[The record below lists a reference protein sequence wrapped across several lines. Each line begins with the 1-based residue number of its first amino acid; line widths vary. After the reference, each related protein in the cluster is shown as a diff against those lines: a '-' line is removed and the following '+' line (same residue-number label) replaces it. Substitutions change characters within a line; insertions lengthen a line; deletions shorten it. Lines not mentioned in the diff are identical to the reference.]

1 MHGKENFNM
10 CNFTLNII
18 FRVSIKVSTSGF
30 FFFLQKKES
39 PMFWANLLFTCGWR
53 WTWTSHP
60 PAFFP
65 QVKDQSEWMLL
76 CPVCVC
82 IFNERIIPSSQQM
95 FILVCF
101 ACWFL
106 YWVIPQHSPWF
117 NELFMP
123 PFWVY
128 VLPLCE
134 YF

>member
-1 MHGKENFNM
+1 MVKKILT
-10 CNFTLNII
+10 CVTLLLTLSSE
-18 FRVSIKVSTSGF
+18 FQLKFLLLDF
-30 FFFLQKKES
+30 FPSCKKES

-60 PAFFP
+60 FAFFP

-82 IFNERIIPSSQQM
+82 IFNERIIPSSQRM

-106 YWVIPQHSPWF
+106 YWVIPQHSPWL